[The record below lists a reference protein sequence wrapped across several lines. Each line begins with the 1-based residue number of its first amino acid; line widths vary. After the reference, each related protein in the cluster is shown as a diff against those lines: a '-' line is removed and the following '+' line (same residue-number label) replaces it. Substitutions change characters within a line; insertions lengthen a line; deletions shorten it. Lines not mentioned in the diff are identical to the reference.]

1 MQDAPGEPAQA
12 TADEIADVSFNYLL
26 YNFFF
31 FKASSP
37 IDSYLKK
44 EKNKKL

>member
-26 YNFFF
+26 FNFF
-31 FKASSP
+31 SLRLRVQL
-37 IDSYLKK
+37 ILI
-44 EKNKKL
+44 

>member
-1 MQDAPGEPAQA
+1 MQDAPGEPVQA
-12 TADEIADVSFNYLL
+12 TADEIADVSCIFKNKL
-26 YNFFF
+26 FF